1 MDERVKGRT
10 DTGFEFDIPRT
21 VLDDVEVVEAVVEL
35 EEKGDPTAI
44 TTLCNKL
51 LGTDGKKRLYK
62 HVKQE
67 DGRIPI
73 EATIKEVAEILKAF
87 GKAGKNS

>member
-35 EEKGDPTAI
+35 EEKG
-44 TTLCNKL
+44 
-51 LGTDGKKRLYK
+51 
-62 HVKQE
+62 
-67 DGRIPI
+67 
-73 EATIKEVAEILKAF
+73 ATIKEVAEILKAF